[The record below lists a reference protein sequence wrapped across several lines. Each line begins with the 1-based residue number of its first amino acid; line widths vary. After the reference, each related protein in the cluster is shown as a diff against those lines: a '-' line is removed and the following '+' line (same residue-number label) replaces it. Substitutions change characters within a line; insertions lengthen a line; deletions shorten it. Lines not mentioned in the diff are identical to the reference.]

1 MKRLLLSILYLF
13 PFIVMA
19 QELLTPSEKTNFTS
33 ISTYSEIETF
43 VRQLDESSALLETE
57 IIGQSAGQ
65 RNLFALKFS
74 EQGFGKDTGKIKV
87 LFFAQQHGNEQ
98 SGKEGVLLLAAD
110 LLKPEFRY
118 IFNKIDLVLVPQVNP
133 DGSEKNSRRNGHDM
147 DLNRNH
153 LILTEPETRALHAL
167 FDKHLFH
174 ATMDIHEYS
183 PYGEEWKKTGFRK
196 NSLVTLGATT
206 NVNVAEAIRNL
217 SNNKAVPF
225 VLDYLDRHGYS
236 SFVYCPGGPAGVDY
250 IRHSTFDINDGR
262 QSLGILNTFSFI
274 QEGMNGED
282 TYLENLKVRAESQ
295 EAGMLGMLEFIYQ
308 NSRKIIKLV
317 DKERQNLINA
327 RPGKPVSIQS
337 EHLPDGRSL
346 KLPLYEYATGKNTI
360 KEVKD
365 YRPVVKSTYS
375 IKRPLGYLVP
385 KNNTGLTAWLNRQ
398 SIFYEDYKASG
409 NQRIERYFVQA
420 LDSIDFERDIIVNP
434 ILLTENILLANPENY
449 VFVPVQ
455 QLKGNLL
462 IQALE
467 PKSMLSLYTYPLF
480 AQLLEANKPF
490 PVLRVTR

>member
-1 MKRLLLSILYLF
+1 MKRVLSFPLFLF
-13 PFIVMA
+13 PLIVMA
-19 QELLTPSEKTNFTS
+19 QEMLTPSEKTNFNS
-33 ISTYSEIETF
+33 ISTYTEIEAF
-43 VRQLDESSALLETE
+43 VRQLDDGSPLVETE

-110 LLKPEFRY
+110 LLKPEYRY
-118 IFNKIDLVLVPQVNP
+118 LFERIDLALIPQVNP
-133 DGSEKNSRRNGHDM
+133 DGSEKNTRRNGRDM

-153 LILTEPETRALHAL
+153 LILTEPETRALHAY

-183 PYGEEWKKTGFRK
+183 PYGEEWKKTGYRK
-196 NSLVTLGATT
+196 NSRVTLGATT
-206 NVNVAEAIRNL
+206 NVNVAKAIRNF
-217 SNNKAVPF
+217 SNNRAVPF
-225 VLDYLDRHGYS
+225 VLDYLDQHGYS
-236 SFVYCPGGPAGVDY
+236 SFVYCPGGPPGVDY

-282 TYLENLKVRAESQ
+282 TYLDNLKVRAESQ

-308 NSRKIIKLV
+308 NSRKIKKLV
-317 DKERQNLINA
+317 EKERQDLINA
-327 RPGKPVSIQS
+327 KPGKPVSIQA
-337 EHLPDGRSL
+337 EHVPDGSTL
-346 KLPLYEYATGKNTI
+346 NLPLFSYATGKDTI
-360 KEVKD
+360 VQVKD
-365 YRPVVKSTYS
+365 YRPVVESIYS
-375 IKRPLGYLVP
+375 VKRPLGYLVP
-385 KNNTGLTAWLNRQ
+385 KNNPELTGWLGRQ
-398 SIFYEDYKASG
+398 SITFKDYKPSG
-409 NQRIERYFVQA
+409 DHRIERYFVQA

-434 ILLTENILLANPENY
+434 TLVAENILLANPENY

-467 PKSMLSLYTYPLF
+467 PKSMLSFYTYPLF
-480 AQLLEANKPF
+480 AQLLVINKQF